1 MANEITLKTSRK
13 KFILFYIFAI
23 LLIFL
28 YPNSYFYSQG
38 GIYNYIFF
46 LILFISLAYPE
57 IKIASSVYIITREN
71 IIEIKGIITKRK
83 TVIPFTSISHVV
95 MNKTIGGIIMG
106 YGDIIISSYRDV
118 CIVFEGISNAEKI
131 TEIIEKRVESEKRI

>member
-1 MANEITLKTSRK
+1 M
-13 KFILFYIFAI
+13 
-23 LLIFL
+23 
-28 YPNSYFYSQG
+28 
-38 GIYNYIFF
+38 
-46 LILFISLAYPE
+46 AYPE